1 MASARISRRFFQL
14 LFQAIPLVIG
24 VLVMNFVLV
33 QLLPGDAA
41 EAFAAESG
49 AATQETMAMLKIRF
63 GLDQPVLSQLVTYFY
78 NLSHLSL
85 GFSARYNAPVSE
97 LILSRLWMT
106 ILLKLSALGLSLV
119 IGVLFGVVM
128 ERFRNRWP
136 DRLLSFLSLVF
147 YSTPSFW
154 NGLMLVL
161 LFSVYLGWLPPEGSQ
176 TLGDATGG
184 LDYAADVFRHMILPI
199 AATATFFVAI
209 FARLTRGAMIDA
221 RTADHV
227 RTGRAKGLRSG
238 AVTWRHVFRNALIP
252 LTTITGMQIGA
263 LLGGS
268 VVIETIFS
276 WPGLGRL
283 TYDAV
288 LAREYVILL
297 GILLISS
304 ILVIIVNILTDLL
317 QTWLDP
323 RIEA

>member
-1 MASARISRRFFQL
+1 MASARISKRFL
-14 LFQAIPLVIG
+14 HLVFQAVPLVIG
-24 VLVMNFVLV
+24 VLILNFVLV
-33 QLLPGDAA
+33 QMLPGDAA

-106 ILLKLSALGLSLV
+106 ILLKLSALSLALA

-136 DRLLSFLSLVF
+136 DRLLSFLSLIF

-154 NGLMLVL
+154 TGLMLVL

-176 TLGDATGG
+176 TLGAANSG
-184 LDYAADVFRHMILPI
+184 LGYIADVFRHMILPI
-199 AATATFFVAI
+199 SATATFFIAI

-227 RTGRAKGLRSG
+227 RTARAKGLRSD

-252 LTTITGMQIGA
+252 LTTVTGMQIGA

-283 TYDAV
+283 TYDVV
-288 LAREYVILL
+288 LAREYVVLL

-304 ILVIIVNILTDLL
+304 ILVIVVNILTDLL

>member
-1 MASARISRRFFQL
+1 MASARISKRLLHL
-14 LFQAIPLVIG
+14 LFQAVPLVIG
-24 VLVMNFVLV
+24 VLILNFVLV
-33 QLLPGDAA
+33 QMLPGDAA

-49 AATQETMAMLKIRF
+49 AATQETMVMLKIRF

-106 ILLKLSALGLSLV
+106 ILLKLSALSLALS
-119 IGVLFGVVM
+119 IGVLFGVIM

-136 DRLLSFLSLVF
+136 DRLLSFLSLIF

-154 NGLMLVL
+154 TGLMLVL

-176 TLGDATGG
+176 TLGAANSG
-184 LDYAADVFRHMILPI
+184 LGYAVDVFRHMILPI
-199 AATATFFVAI
+199 SATATFFIAI

-227 RTGRAKGLRSG
+227 RTARAKGLRSN

-252 LTTITGMQIGA
+252 LTTITGMQVGA

-288 LAREYVILL
+288 LAREYVVLL

-304 ILVIIVNILTDLL
+304 ILVIAVNILTDLL